1 MMRRVFLVVGAATF
15 LVSGLAPPAR
25 ADGKRLPK
33 AKSLV
38 ESIRVTEKQAHY
50 VRTKAV
56 KPAAAQS
63 GVLSGERPFNQSHY
77 VREGAPAR

>member
-1 MMRRVFLVVGAATF
+1 MMRRVFLVVGVATF
-15 LVSGLAPPAR
+15 LVSGLALPAG
-25 ADGKRLPK
+25 AGGKRLPQ

-38 ESIRVTEKQAHY
+38 ESIRVAEKPSHY

-56 KPAAAQS
+56 KPAAARS
-63 GVLSGERPFNQSHY
+63 GVLSVDRPVYQSHY